1 MSEEKHNT
9 GDSVELL
16 NEKPA
21 PRYESQ
27 GRLEAKSA
35 VSAKKISLGELA
47 KQSGITKAFWSQALN
62 GKEAPT
68 HRFMAECERLLGVP
82 AAHWTIK
89 PGAQHTQPKQKL
101 VCIPETPT
109 VGATPQ
115 LSEFDES
122 AISLARGSLASVD
135 AALAGDSGGATLTPA
150 DTARLLGLRNQVIKT
165 IGALTGELDQTD
177 LQKFRLSPEFRSTV
191 RRLVGAV
198 QGCPTCSTNVEAVLG
213 SGDLS
218 FSAAHID
225 CSVPLVP
232 EELTTYC
239 ERVEKHVDV
248 DDLAAAT
255 DVLHYRA
262 NQRERELAQLDL
274 GLCKRVHA
282 ALKIAQPIIQS
293 SKIGYAPADEHRQK
307 VVDLLAVEIERG
319 NRVAAFTADF
329 GALATKR
336 ALEL

>member
-1 MSEEKHNT
+1 MANHHDNS
-9 GDSVELL
+9 DSTESL
-16 NEKPA
+16 NEKPP
-21 PRYESQ
+21 PRYESR
-27 GRLEAKSA
+27 GRLEAKAA

-47 KQSGITKAFWSQALN
+47 KESGITKAFWSQALN

-68 HRFMAECERLLGVP
+68 HRFIAECERLLGVP

-89 PGAQHTQPKQKL
+89 PGATVQQKI
-101 VCIPETPT
+101 VCIPETPSAP
-109 VGATPQ
+109 GATP
-115 LSEFDES
+115 STAAESDES
-122 AISLARGSLASVD
+122 AISLARGNLVSID
-135 AALAGDSGGATLTPA
+135 EALAGDALTPA

-198 QGCPTCSTNVEAVLG
+198 QGCPTCSANVEAVLG

-218 FSAAHID
+218 FSAARID

-232 EELTTYC
+232 EELATYC
-239 ERVEKHVDV
+239 ERVEKHVTV
-248 DDLAAAT
+248 DDLSAAT
-255 DVLHYRA
+255 DVLHYQA

-274 GLCKRVHA
+274 ALCKRVHA

-307 VVDLLAVEIERG
+307 VIDLLAVEIDRG